1 MSDES
6 RRERRPPMM
15 PEEFRPA
22 TVFDYVMF
30 AVTFVVALAMT
41 APLTIAAWRTWSP
54 SGPSMTAVYTAAWNF
69 GVWMLPLLRVMLNWR
84 SAVLG
89 GVQNH
94 SYLVRKFWHVQIV
107 IVLAATMLLVS
118 FAVLLKVLCAPF
130 GIFGEAMA

>member
-1 MSDES
+1 MSDQPPPL
-6 RRERRPPMM
+6 RDRRPPLL

-22 TVFDYVMF
+22 TLFDYIMF
-30 AVTFVVALAMT
+30 SATFVVALAMT
-41 APLTIAAWRTWSP
+41 VPLTMAAWRTWSP
-54 SGPSMTAVYTAAWNF
+54 SGPSLTAVYTAAWNF

-107 IVLAATMLLVS
+107 IVMLGTALVLALAILLR
-118 FAVLLKVLCAPF
+118 VLCMPF
-130 GIFGEAMA
+130 DLLD